1 MVEGVATEL
10 VVDQGTV
17 SIIENFQ
24 PGEFCTE
31 EWYDQT
37 YILETKL
44 WLLFGEEIGRG
55 QRRCRETTQETAVVI
70 QMIQDSEWMDS
81 RDI

>member
-37 YILETKL
+37 YIFKKSL
-44 WLLFGEEIGRG
+44 WMLYG
-55 QRRCRETTQETAVVI
+55 VN
-70 QMIQDSEWMDS
+70 
-81 RDI
+81 